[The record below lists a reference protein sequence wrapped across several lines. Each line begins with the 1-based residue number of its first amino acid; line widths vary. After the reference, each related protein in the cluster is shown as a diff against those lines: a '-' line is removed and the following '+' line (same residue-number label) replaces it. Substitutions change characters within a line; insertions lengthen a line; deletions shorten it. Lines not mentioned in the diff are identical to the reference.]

1 VMLVVSP
8 LALQL
13 TAAAELT
20 VTADGPVMIKSLP
33 FTATELHNIGSAK
46 VSVIDDGVQG
56 GGVTLP
62 IATAACGAIVNWTL
76 LPAVTCL
83 LHKPINVLPSL
94 PVAAFTW

>member
-1 VMLVVSP
+1 VVSP
-8 LALQL
+8 VALQL
-13 TAAAELT
+13 TAVAELT
-20 VTADGPVMIKSLP
+20 VTVEGPVTIKSLP

-62 IATAACGAIVNWTL
+62 IATAVCGTIVNGAL
-76 LPAVTCL
+76 LPAVTCRL
-83 LHKPINVLPSL
+83 QIPANVLPSL